1 MTLVPFQ
8 AESPS
13 AAPKD
18 IPRLPLSVNDLA
30 SRYRPGDGPS
40 SPQPGPSSPRLKP
53 SSPPPPRQLP
63 LVPSAPST
71 PPRQSNSYQEHT
83 PHNSTTVQDD
93 EASQWRRQ
101 KTDELAELELKEKQM
116 KLRERE
122 RDIEMRTRE
131 LERDRL
137 RLMNAREEDGP
148 VNTNMNDKSRRNPD
162 PQLQPLR
169 PLRPRSQIDLGQAS
183 ANASNN
189 VAPLSPLRPRFSY
202 SSSHLVPPS
211 PSRYSPQ
218 ASTPPDSRSPFLHSN
233 SSSRQSSQQH
243 EDKPP
248 HAPSCGCETCSV
260 AKYRTPS
267 PTQQLDLRPPTKPL
281 TIRPVEKSKPGW
293 IRRLSVPVG
302 NAFNLDSKKSM
313 GNIGGLGSGKNG
325 STSSFGTA
333 IFHDGRRS
341 YEATAMSINRSM
353 TNLKMGGR
361 Q

>member
-8 AESPS
+8 AGSPS

-30 SRYRPGDGPS
+30 GRYQPGDGPS
-40 SPQPGPSSPRLKP
+40 SPRPKP
-53 SSPPPPRQLP
+53 SSPPPRQLP
-63 LVPSAPST
+63 LVPSTPST
-71 PPRQSNSYQEHT
+71 PPRQSSSYQEHT
-83 PHNSTTVQDD
+83 PRNSTTVQDD

-101 KTDELAELELKEKQM
+101 KIDELAELELKEKQM

-122 RDIEMRTRE
+122 RDIEMRVQE

-137 RLMNAREEDGP
+137 RLMNAREVDGP
-148 VNTNMNDKSRRNPD
+148 VNTNMNNGSRRNPD

-183 ANASNN
+183 RNTSNN
-189 VAPLSPLRPRFSY
+189 APLSPLRPRFSY

-218 ASTPPDSRSPFLHSN
+218 TSTSPDSQSPFLHSN

-260 AKYRTPS
+260 VKYRTPS
-267 PTQQLDLRPPTKPL
+267 PTQPLDLRPPTKPL

-313 GNIGGLGSGKNG
+313 GNIGILGSGKTG

-333 IFHDGRRS
+333 IFQDGRRS
-341 YEATAMSINRSM
+341 YEASINRSM
-353 TNLKMGGR
+353 TNLGMGGR